1 MTKQNHIIGQL
12 EENVK
17 DLNRKL
23 MITENIKTELE
34 ITRDDL
40 NRKTKDL
47 QDVQVKINDNYKL
60 VAELSNENLKLT
72 GEKLRAE
79 EMLEDVK
86 KEHSVLKD
94 ELLSSRKMMAE
105 AMKYGGAGTMSS
117 SHHTSTTAINNNNN
131 NRDSSTVAASMEA
144 AAKAKQIKKERDS
157 LTSRHLQSR
166 KSTIPVLKNGD
177 VNISL

>member
-1 MTKQNHIIGQL
+1 MTKQNHIIGQF
-12 EENVK
+12 EENIK

-79 EMLEDVK
+79 EMLEDIK
-86 KEHSVLKD
+86 KEHNVLKD

-117 SHHTSTTAINNNNN
+117 GTNNNNSSILIGGGGNKRDSTTAAE
-131 NRDSSTVAASMEA
+131 T
-144 AAKAKQIKKERDS
+144 AKARQMKKERDS

-166 KSTIPVLKNGD
+166 KKRDEG
-177 VNISL
+177 